1 MLSDVAMPK
10 MGGEAL
16 RDELTRRQLP
26 LARHFVFMCGNYSE
40 AERLRA
46 AGALVIEKPFQN
58 GHQLATIVAEAATRG

>member
-1 MLSDVAMPK
+1 
-10 MGGEAL
+10 
-16 RDELTRRQLP
+16 
-26 LARHFVFMCGNYSE
+26 MCGNYLE